1 MNTQELELAIDRAQW
16 LVRRL
21 TEARTLRWYG
31 EAKNAD
37 AMERHA
43 RMSLEDTADLM
54 GFEVVSK
61 ERQDAAMGRVEA

>member
-21 TEARTLRWYG
+21 TEARTLRWHG
-31 EAKNAD
+31 ETKKAD
-37 AMERHA
+37 DMERHA
-43 RMSLEDTADLM
+43 RMSLDDTADLM

-61 ERQDAAMGRVEA
+61 ERQVA